1 MKINKIIPISILIIS
16 LLILNFSHFAFA
28 VENSSIEKPKL
39 IIGDDINYP
48 PYSYLDENGIPAG
61 FNIEI
66 AKAVGEA
73 MGYDVEIKLDEWS
86 KIREALENGKIDATS
101 GMFYSIE
108 RKNSYSFSTKH
119 SITNGDIFTNKSL
132 RLDSLKSLKGKT
144 VVVQK
149 GDIIGESLRQLNL
162 NINLIEVSTVDEAL
176 KLIENRTY
184 DYAALLKLP
193 GLYGIKNHS
202 YQNLKAQGLLLAP
215 NDYCMAVK
223 KGNEDLILTLN
234 GGLQIIKAT
243 GEFEQIY
250 NKNLGVYEEQPLIRI
265 LKTYRWIV
273 YIIVSILIALILI
286 SLTLNKLVSRKT
298 VQLKESNLILEKS
311 NREIHEKNE
320 LLVAS
325 EEELIAQLEEIETQK
340 DFINFLAYHDP
351 LTTLPNRRKFIEKLE
366 SALSN
371 GISGAV
377 ILLDLDNFKVINDTM
392 GHVYGDQVLKG
403 VSDRLSEIVEEHVFV
418 SRFGGDE
425 FLILLEHESDSEKI
439 NAFANKLNHIFD
451 EKIIFDENEVQI
463 TFSTGISLFPSDST
477 EVNQLIMNADLALY
491 TIKNSGK
498 NGYCFFDYSM
508 IALLLKK
515 SNIEAII
522 RTAIE
527 TDGFKMVFQP
537 QVDLK
542 TGEVHA
548 YEALLRLK
556 HHNLS
561 PAEFIP
567 IAESDGSIIKIG
579 RIVTQKVIEQLG
591 IWQRQGYPI
600 KPVSI
605 NFSANQL
612 QDHQYLT
619 FISELLE
626 LNAVDS
632 KFIEIEITENI
643 FLEKKE
649 QTLIFLAE
657 LRKKGFKISIDD
669 FGTGYSSLSYLTFL
683 PVDKIKLDRSLN
695 IKFLEIENIKVM
707 DSLIM
712 LAQSLNLEVVA
723 EGIETHEQ
731 FRRLRVGKCNY
742 IQGYYF
748 CKPLEIDEVE
758 SSFYNNYY
766 EW

>member
-1 MKINKIIPISILIIS
+1 MLKKTKLIPIIFLSLS
-16 LLILNFSHFAFA
+16 LLIFSHLAFA
-28 VENSSIEKPKL
+28 VENPAIEKPKL

-48 PYSYLDENGIPAG
+48 PYSYLDSNGEPAG

-66 AKAVGEA
+66 AKAVGTA

-101 GMFYSIE
+101 GMFYSLE
-108 RKNSYSFSTKH
+108 RKNNYSFSTKH
-119 SITNGDIFTNKSL
+119 SITNGDIFTNKNL
-132 RLDSLKSLKGKT
+132 RLDSLNDLKGKT
-144 VVVQK
+144 VVVQR
-149 GDIIGESLRQLNL
+149 GDIIGESLSQLNL

-176 KLIENRTY
+176 ELVENHSY

-193 GLYGIKNHS
+193 GLYGIKNHA
-202 YQNLKAQGLLLAP
+202 YKNLKAQGLLLAP

-223 KGNEDLILTLN
+223 KGNEDLLLTLN

-250 NKNLGVYEEQPLIRI
+250 NRNLGVYEEQSLIKL

-273 YIIVSILIALILI
+273 YIIVSILIVLILI
-286 SLTLNKLVSRKT
+286 SLTLKKLVSRKT
-298 VQLKESNLILEKS
+298 IQLKESNLILEKS

-366 SALSN
+366 LALSS

-403 VSDRLSEIVEEHVFV
+403 VSDRLSEIVEDHVFV

-425 FLILLEHESDSEKI
+425 FLILLEHEADNEKI
-439 NAFANKLNHIFD
+439 NDFANKLNHIFD
-451 EKIIFDENEVQI
+451 RKIIFDENEVQI
-463 TFSTGISLFPSDST
+463 TFSTGISLFPTDSS

-522 RTAIE
+522 RNAIE

-556 HHNLS
+556 HHALS

-567 IAESDGSIIKIG
+567 IAESDGTIIKIG

-626 LNAVDS
+626 INAVDS
-632 KFIEIEITENI
+632 KYIEIEITENI

-683 PVDKIKLDRSLN
+683 PIDKIKLDRSLN

-748 CKPLEIDEVE
+748 CKPLEIEEVE